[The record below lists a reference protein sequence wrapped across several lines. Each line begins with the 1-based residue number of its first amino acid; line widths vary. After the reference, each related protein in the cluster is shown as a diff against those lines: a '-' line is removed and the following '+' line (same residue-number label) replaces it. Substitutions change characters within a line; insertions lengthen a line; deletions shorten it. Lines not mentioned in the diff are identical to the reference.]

1 MGATVKAMLQREP
14 GAPLEWMDAADPV
27 AGHGEVIVDIVATAV
42 NRADVMQ
49 AAGHYP
55 PPPGE
60 PEIIGLECSGTI
72 VRIGDGVEGWAVGD
86 EVCALL
92 GGGGYAE
99 QVAVPAAQ
107 LLPVP
112 RGIDLEAAALLPE
125 AVCTVWTSIRDT
137 APATMDSMAL
147 VHGASGG
154 IGTMAVQM
162 LTARGYR
169 VAATARARHH
179 QLVQML
185 GAEVAVDYRSEDFV
199 AAVHAATE
207 GHGAELIIDVIGADY
222 LERNLTALALDGTMT
237 VIATQGGREA
247 RVDLL
252 RLMQRRATLRAMTLR
267 ARPRHGRGS
276 KAEVIQQV
284 RAAVWPLIE
293 EGRVAPVIGAK
304 LRLQH
309 ANEAHA
315 MMTGGESPGGK
326 ILLVR

>member
-1 MGATVKAMLQREP
+1 MLQPGP
-14 GAPLEWMDAADPV
+14 GAPLEWTDAPDPV
-27 AGHGEVIVDIVATAV
+27 AGHGEVVVDIVATAV

-72 VRIGDGVEGWAVGD
+72 AHIGDGVEGWAVGD

-112 RGIDLEAAALLPE
+112 LGVDVEAAAALPE
-125 AVCTVWTSIRDT
+125 AVCTVWTGMRDT
-137 APATMDSMAL
+137 PPATAASTAL
-147 VHGASGG
+147 VHGGSGG
-154 IGTMAVQM
+154 IGTMAVQL
-162 LTARGYR
+162 LTARGFR
-169 VAATARARHH
+169 VVTTTSARHRRF
-179 QLVQML
+179 VRMP
-185 GAEVAVDYRSEDFV
+185 GAEVAVDYRSDDFV
-199 AAVHAATE
+199 AAVHAVTD
-207 GHGAELIIDVIGADY
+207 GHGAELILDVVGADY
-222 LERNLTALALDGTMT
+222 FERNLAALAHDGTMT
-237 VIATQGGREA
+237 IIATQGGRTA
-247 RVDLL
+247 QVDLL
-252 RLMQRRATLRAMTLR
+252 RLMQRRATVRAMTLR

-276 KAEVIQQV
+276 KAEAIEQV

-293 EGRVAPVIGAK
+293 EGRIAPVIGAK

-315 MMTGGESPGGK
+315 LMTGGASPGGK

>member
-207 GHGAELIIDVIGADY
+207 GHG
-222 LERNLTALALDGTMT
+222 
-237 VIATQGGREA
+237 
-247 RVDLL
+247 
-252 RLMQRRATLRAMTLR
+252 
-267 ARPRHGRGS
+267 
-276 KAEVIQQV
+276 
-284 RAAVWPLIE
+284 
-293 EGRVAPVIGAK
+293 
-304 LRLQH
+304 
-309 ANEAHA
+309 
-315 MMTGGESPGGK
+315 
-326 ILLVR
+326 